1 MNKFIL
7 YIKKFP
13 IVLIFISLNKKLSI
27 LHKFFNDKNISFFNY
42 WNYIFGNNELLIKN
56 ICEDA

>member
-42 WNYIFGNNELLIKN
+42 WNYIYLAIMNY
-56 ICEDA
+56 